1 LRAVFTNDDDS
12 LVPGLFARIRIPLSD
27 RHPALLV
34 NERAVGTDLSQKFVL
49 VLTPTN
55 TVAYQPVQLG
65 PMVDGERIVRSG
77 LQPGDEIVVD
87 GLERVRP
94 GMPVSAEKALTQATS
109 ADTQTARR

>member
-1 LRAVFTNDDDS
+1 
-12 LVPGLFARIRIPLSD
+12 
-27 RHPALLV
+27 
-34 NERAVGTDLSQKFVL
+34 LSQKFVL

-65 PMVDGERIVRSG
+65 PLVDGERIVRSG

-94 GMPVSAEKALTQATS
+94 GMPVSAEKALTQVTS